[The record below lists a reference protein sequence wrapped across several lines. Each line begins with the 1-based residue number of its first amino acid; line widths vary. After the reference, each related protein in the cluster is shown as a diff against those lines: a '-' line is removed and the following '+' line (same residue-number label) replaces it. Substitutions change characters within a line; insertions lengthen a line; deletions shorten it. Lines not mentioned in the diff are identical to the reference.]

1 MRGKHDGQEAG
12 RRVHR
17 HVHSGL
23 RRVRHRCPRGGWSGE
38 KNIGVGWLGVAIA
51 FGLTVVVGA
60 YALAAIS
67 GAHFNPAVTLGLWA
81 GKRFEAKGILP
92 YIAVQVVAA
101 IAAAGVLLLIARDGQ
116 GFSLDGGFASNG
128 YGAHSPGNY
137 GIAAAILAEFVLTFI
152 FIFVIMGTTD
162 ERAPKGFAPL
172 AIGLCLTLVHL
183 VGIPVTNM
191 SVNPARSIGPAVFV
205 GGGRSSSFG
214 CSSWSPS
221 WEGSLPVLP
230 TGSCL
235 GRVRRTSWAPPDQV
249 PSERGRAARIPNRP
263 LPVGRAGRRRFAS
276 CLAHSRQSHP
286 RCLTCL
292 RNDAYLG
299 TRRRI
304 RTLSHVEESGNRSW
318 WCDPPKTNNVR
329 SRHVWGRCYRAT
341 RSAGSRS
348 SCRHADQY
356 GER

>member
-1 MRGKHDGQEAG
+1 MMVRKLGAEFIGTFILVFAG
-12 RRVHR
+12 CGTAV
-17 HVHSGL
+17 L
-23 RRVRHRCPRGGWSGE
+23 AAGGAGE

-92 YIAVQVVAA
+92 YIAVQIVAA

-137 GIAAAILAEFVLTFI
+137 GITAAILAEFVLTFI
-152 FIFVIMGTTD
+152 FIFVIMGSTD

-205 GGGRSSSFG
+205 GGWAIQQLWLFI
-214 CSSWSPS
+214 
-221 WEGSLPVLP
+221 LVPVL
-230 TGSCL
+230 GGIAAGLAYRFLL
-235 GRVRRTSWAPPDQV
+235 GEGPKDDL
-249 PSERGRAARIPNRP
+249 GAA
-263 LPVGRAGRRRFAS
+263 
-276 CLAHSRQSHP
+276 
-286 RCLTCL
+286 
-292 RNDAYLG
+292 
-299 TRRRI
+299 
-304 RTLSHVEESGNRSW
+304 
-318 WCDPPKTNNVR
+318 
-329 SRHVWGRCYRAT
+329 
-341 RSAGSRS
+341 
-348 SCRHADQY
+348 
-356 GER
+356 